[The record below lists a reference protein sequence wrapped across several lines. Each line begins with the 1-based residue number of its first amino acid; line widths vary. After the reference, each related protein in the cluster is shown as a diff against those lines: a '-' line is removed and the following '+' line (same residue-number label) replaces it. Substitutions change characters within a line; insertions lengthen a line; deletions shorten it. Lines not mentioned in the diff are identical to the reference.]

1 MEPETSNLSLD
12 PIVNAALAHV
22 STALGVSKSTYVEAL
37 LRVKFGIV
45 GTVLKKNFEK
55 EGVYKHLHNESLSIP
70 PELKSFHFD
79 PASLQKKRKPGRI
92 ARAGVGNIATH
103 NSGFIGSVSVGDVV
117 ATCSRFGKRKS

>member
-45 GTVLKKNFEK
+45 RTTVKKNFEK
-55 EGVYKHLHNESLSIP
+55 EGVYKHLHDEGFAVP
-70 PELKSFHFD
+70 PELKTFRFD
-79 PASLQKKRKPGRI
+79 PAQPAKKRKPGRL
-92 ARAGVGNIATH
+92 ARVAVGNVATH
-103 NSGFIGSVSVGDVV
+103 NSGFIGSVSVGDTA
-117 ATCSRFGKRKS
+117 ATHGETRKRKN